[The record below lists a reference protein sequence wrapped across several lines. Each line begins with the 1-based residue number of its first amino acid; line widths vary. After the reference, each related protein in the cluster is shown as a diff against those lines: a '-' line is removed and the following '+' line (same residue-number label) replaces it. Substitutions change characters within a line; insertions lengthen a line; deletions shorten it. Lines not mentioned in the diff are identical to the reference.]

1 MNYLYLIQKK
11 EYINQDIFKVG
22 IISENKKDNINKQH
36 KIILLIK
43 NEYNCINFNEL
54 IELLKK
60 TFLTVNDDEEK
71 IKENYF
77 IGDSEKIMLFI
88 LQYFKH
94 KYFLVFNKLYVDEKN
109 ELAEKICDST
119 VMEKSEKFNQ
129 LIKLQNVNDD
139 DNNMKKYLDLLNF
152 DNDKIKIN
160 FQNLLNDISIEKIN
174 NFGEENL
181 DFITN
186 KILNELLNS
195 EDITKLINKFI
206 FLVYFNDD
214 CLENKN
220 ILSTESGLKVY
231 KNNKWIEVTNKKKMY
246 KKIFF
251 MNKYRLH
258 IIFLRW
264 FLLNEDNKIQKK
276 IIEVLKFF

>member
-22 IISENKKDNINKQH
+22 IINEKKKDNINKQH

-54 IELLKK
+54 IVLLKK
-60 TFLTVNDDEEK
+60 TFLTINDDAGK
-71 IKENYF
+71 LKENYF
-77 IGDSEKIMLFI
+77 IGDLDKIMLYI
-88 LQYFKH
+88 IQYFKY
-94 KYFLVFNKLYVDEKN
+94 KYFEVFNKMYVDEKN
-109 ELAEKICDST
+109 DLVEKICDSNII
-119 VMEKSEKFNQ
+119 ENSEKFNQ
-129 LIKLQNVNDD
+129 LIKLQNSSD
-139 DNNMKKYLDLLNF
+139 DNNMKNYLEQLD
-152 DNDKIKIN
+152 IN
-160 FQNLLNDISIEKIN
+160 IGYDFKNLLNDVSIEKIN

-186 KILNELLNS
+186 ETLNELLNS
-195 EDITKLINKFI
+195 ENLTNLINKFI
-206 FLVYFNDD
+206 FIVHFNDD
-214 CLENKN
+214 QVENKN
-220 ILSTESGLKVY
+220 LLSDESGNLKVY
-231 KNNKWIEVTNKKKMY
+231 KKNKWVEKPNKKKMY

-258 IIFLRW
+258 MILLRW
-264 FLLNEDNKIQKK
+264 FLLIEDEEVEKK